1 MGETYQ
7 YAGEDIKLILE
18 PPTLFNPIEI
28 VYDDK
33 GKILGCRNFGAI
45 FLRCSS
51 CALKTPPTPLGGFV
65 GQVTLEVK
73 GITEADYLTNSPYVY
88 T

>member
-1 MGETYQ
+1 MKSIGNDT
-7 YAGEDIKLILE
+7 ADGVKLILE

-28 VYDDK
+28 F
-33 GKILGCRNFGAI
+33 LCRNFGEI

-51 CALKTPPTPLGGFV
+51 CAAKTPPTPLGGFAA
-65 GQVTLEVK
+65 QVTLKAK